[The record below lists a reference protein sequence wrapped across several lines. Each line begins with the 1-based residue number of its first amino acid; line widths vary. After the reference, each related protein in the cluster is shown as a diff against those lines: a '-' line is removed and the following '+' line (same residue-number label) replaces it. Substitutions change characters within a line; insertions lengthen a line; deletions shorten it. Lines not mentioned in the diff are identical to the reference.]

1 MAENDKCPDCGS
13 DRYLYEPHGKRRCKI
28 CGFVEPGKTWMDV
41 AAEKDEIAADLR
53 RQLAAANQ
61 RVESLVL
68 ELERSKMVM
77 PENVNLYNACTER
90 CDVAN
95 GPCACG
101 AWHNAQETMQRLA
114 DELAAAKAESDEA
127 SRIVASNAG
136 LTDHAIACLAE
147 GLLGLTIREEQITPR
162 VRLAAAKAY
171 GRHQM
176 PDKLD
181 AAKQRADDAE
191 AELKKLRE
199 SANQNFAAKAREL
212 QAENERLR
220 NACRLS
226 LDAFCSI
233 RAVRDYNKALGVDE
247 AMSALR
253 AIPQETTDV

>member
-1 MAENDKCPDCGS
+1 MT
-13 DRYLYEPHGKRRCKI
+13 CKTLTI
-28 CGFVEPGKTWMDV
+28 IE
-41 AAEKDEIAADLR
+41 LR
-53 RQLAAANQ
+53 RQ
-61 RVESLVL
+61 
-68 ELERSKMVM
+68 
-77 PENVNLYNACTER
+77 
-90 CDVAN
+90 
-95 GPCACG
+95 
-101 AWHNAQETMQRLA
+101 
-114 DELAAAKAESDEA
+114 
-127 SRIVASNAG
+127 
-136 LTDHAIACLAE
+136 
-147 GLLGLTIREEQITPR
+147 
-162 VRLAAAKAY
+162 
-171 GRHQM
+171 
-176 PDKLD
+176 LD